1 MWRTPEDTRCEDV
14 PVNEVF
20 AASVLVERKI
30 DAGAVGLLVVLALI
44 AASSVIFFFLSKSL
58 RRMRSNV
65 ASGEFAGVDPDP
77 NAMRRL
83 DGGDGPVIDGEVVEE
98 TAGTAGAGSTAGL
111 AGGGEQLDLPTQP
124 GPPAGSAGSDR

>member
-1 MWRTPEDTRCEDV
+1 M
-14 PVNEVF
+14 NEVF

-30 DAGAVGLLVVLALI
+30 DAGAVGFLVVLALI
-44 AASSVIFFFLSKSL
+44 VASIVIFFFLSKSL

-65 ASGEFAGVDPDP
+65 ASGEFAGGDPDP

-83 DGGDGPVIDGEVVEE
+83 DGGDGRRGGRGSAALPGGDAPVIDGEVVEE
-98 TAGTAGAGSTAGL
+98 TAGAGSPAGP
-111 AGGGEQLDLPTQP
+111 AGGGKQLDLPTQP